1 MKRNKRN
8 TVTNAEELK
17 SKKVRSDFTDVTV
30 GLSAVLTDAPKQ
42 KIPAET
48 NGPKG
53 PEPTRYGDWEQK
65 GRCTD
70 F

>member
-1 MKRNKRN
+1 MKRHKKN
-8 TVTNAEELK
+8 TVIGAKEL
-17 SKKVRSDFTDVTV
+17 TV
-30 GLSAVLTDAPKQ
+30 GGSGSGGENVKGLVAAVASDTTEQ
-42 KIPAET
+42 KIPAEI

-53 PEPTRYGDWEQK
+53 LEPTRYGDWEQK

>member
-8 TVTNAEELK
+8 TVIDAAELK
-17 SKKVRSDFTDVTV
+17 LNKVRSDVAEVTG
-30 GLSAVLTDAPKQ
+30 GLSAVLTDAHKQ
-42 KIPAET
+42 KIPAEI

>member
-8 TVTNAEELK
+8 TVIDAAELK
-17 SKKVRSDFTDVTV
+17 LKKVRSDVAEV
-30 GLSAVLTDAPKQ
+30 MGGLSAVLTDAPKQ
-42 KIPAET
+42 KIPAEI

>member
-8 TVTNAEELK
+8 TVIDAAELNLN
-17 SKKVRSDFTDVTV
+17 KVRSDVAEVT
-30 GLSAVLTDAPKQ
+30 GALSAVLTDAPKQ
-42 KIPAET
+42 KIPAEI
-48 NGPKG
+48 NGPRG
-53 PEPTRYGDWEQK
+53 LEPTRYGDWEQK

>member
-1 MKRNKRN
+1 MEINKKN
-8 TVTNAEELK
+8 TIIDAEEPIIKK
-17 SKKVRSDFTDVTV
+17 SGSGDAEVKGGVTA
-30 GLSAVLTDAPKQ
+30 LTTDAFEQ
-42 KIPAET
+42 EIPAEI